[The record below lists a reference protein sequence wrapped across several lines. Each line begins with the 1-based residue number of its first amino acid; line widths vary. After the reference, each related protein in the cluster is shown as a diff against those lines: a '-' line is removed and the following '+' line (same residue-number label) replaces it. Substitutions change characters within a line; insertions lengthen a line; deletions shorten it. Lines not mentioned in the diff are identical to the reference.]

1 MNLNSEK
8 THCKM
13 ISWAA
18 IFGNLVTN
26 RTVEALRYSDVH
38 ARAQQGGCVVEASTK
53 EWLRRSPVLLSCMHT
68 GAVLLK

>member
-18 IFGNLVTN
+18 IFGNLLTN

-53 EWLRRSPVLLSCMHT
+53 EAPVLLSCMHT